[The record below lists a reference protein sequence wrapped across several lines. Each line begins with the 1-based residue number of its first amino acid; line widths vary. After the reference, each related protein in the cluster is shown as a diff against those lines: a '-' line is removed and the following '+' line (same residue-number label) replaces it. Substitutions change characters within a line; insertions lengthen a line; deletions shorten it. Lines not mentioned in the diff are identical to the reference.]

1 MKAAVFEA
9 ANKLNI
15 QDKPIPRLESGDVL
29 VKVELCGICASDLMA
44 LKGEITDYSPP
55 VVMGHEVSGIVTE
68 SRHDSVKAGER
79 VTVNPMISCGEC
91 HYCRNDLD
99 KYCQKLYGIG
109 HDIDGGYAE
118 YLRVPKPAIENDC
131 LLSVPNEIPAEE
143 VMFIEALGCCLNAM
157 RETIFHESVAILGA
171 GSIGLTFVKLAKLKG
186 LQTVVVEP
194 LESRRKMAEQ
204 LGADYVTDSDF
215 VLNANKELRSER
227 RVQALIDVTNGGV
240 DTAILAT
247 NNTDALDSMFK
258 LAKRGACLNFFGLF
272 PKGNELKLE
281 LEDLHFMGYKILASW
296 AFSKWSMNEARKMI
310 VEGDINFEG
319 FLTHCFPLEK
329 AIEAFENAANRHG
342 IKTALVP

>member
-9 ANKLNI
+9 ANKLSI
-15 QDKPIPRLESGDVL
+15 QDKPIPKLDSGDVL

-68 SRHDSVKAGER
+68 SRRNSVKVGER
-79 VTVNPMISCGEC
+79 VTVNPMISCSKC
-91 HYCRNDLD
+91 QYCRNDLD

-118 YLRVPKPAIENDC
+118 YLRVPKQAVENGC
-131 LLSVPNEIPAEE
+131 LLSVPDEIPAEE

-157 RETIFHESVAILGA
+157 RETIFHESLAILGA
-171 GSIGLTFVKLAKLKG
+171 GSIGLTFVKLAKLKV

-194 LESRRKMAEQ
+194 LEHRRKMAEQ
-204 LGADYVTDSDF
+204 LGADYVTDSGG
-215 VLNANKELRSER
+215 
-227 RVQALIDVTNGGV
+227 VQELIDVTNGGV
-240 DTAILAT
+240 DTVILAT
-247 NNTDALDSMFK
+247 NNVDALDLMFK
-258 LAKRGACLNFFGLF
+258 VAKRGACLNFFGLF

-296 AFSKWSMNEARKMI
+296 AFSRWSMNEARKMI

-319 FLTHCFPLEK
+319 FLTHRFPLEK
-329 AIEAFENAANRHG
+329 AVEAFENAKNRCG
-342 IKTALVP
+342 VKTALAP

>member
-1 MKAAVFEA
+1 MSKETIKMKAAVFEA
-9 ANKLNI
+9 ANKLSI
-15 QDKPIPRLESGDVL
+15 QDKPIPTLESCDVL

-68 SRHDSVKAGER
+68 SRHDSVKVGDR
-79 VTVNPMISCGEC
+79 VTVNPMISCSKC

-99 KYCQKLYGIG
+99 KYCQKLNGIG

-118 YLRVPKPAIENDC
+118 YLRVPKQAMENGC
-131 LLSVPNEIPAEE
+131 LLSASGEIPAEE
-143 VMFIEALGCCLNAM
+143 VMFIEALGCCLNAT

-194 LESRRKMAEQ
+194 LEHRRKMAEQ
-204 LGADYVTDSDF
+204 LDADCVTDSGG
-215 VLNANKELRSER
+215 VQELMD
-227 RVQALIDVTNGGV
+227 ITNGGV
-240 DTAILAT
+240 DTVILAT
-247 NNTDALDSMFK
+247 NNVDALDLMFK
-258 LAKRGACLNFFGLF
+258 IAKRGACLNFFGLF

-296 AFSKWSMNEARKMI
+296 AFSRWSMNEARKMI

-319 FLTHCFPLEK
+319 FLTHRFPLER
-329 AIEAFENAANRHG
+329 AVEAFENAANRNG
-342 IKTALVP
+342 IKTALVPAS

>member
-9 ANKLNI
+9 ANELNI
-15 QDKPIPRLESGDVL
+15 QDKPIPKLESGDVL

-68 SRHDSVKAGER
+68 SRHDTVKVGER

-118 YLRVPKPAIENDC
+118 YLRVPKQAVENGC
-131 LLSVPNEIPAEE
+131 LLSVPDEVPAEE

-157 RETIFHESVAILGA
+157 RETIFRESVAILGA

-186 LQTVVVEP
+186 LQTFVIEP
-194 LESRRKMAEQ
+194 LEHRRKMTEQ
-204 LGADYVTDSDF
+204 LDADCV
-215 VLNANKELRSER
+215 ANLDEIPKLMD
-227 RVQALIDVTNGGV
+227 ITNGGV
-240 DTAILAT
+240 DTVILAT
-247 NNTDALDSMFK
+247 NNVDALDLMFE

-296 AFSKWSMNEARKMI
+296 AFSRWSMNEARKMI

-319 FLTHCFPLEK
+319 FLTHRFPLEK
-329 AIEAFENAANRHG
+329 AVEAFENAKNRCG
-342 IKTALVP
+342 VKTALAP

>member
-9 ANKLNI
+9 ANKLSI
-15 QDKPIPRLESGDVL
+15 QDKPMPRLESGDVL

-55 VVMGHEVSGIVTE
+55 VVMGHEVSGTVTE
-68 SRHDSVKAGER
+68 SRHDAVKVGER

-91 HYCRNDLD
+91 YYCRNDLD
-99 KYCQKLYGIG
+99 KYCQRLYGIG

-118 YLRVPKPAIENDC
+118 YLRVPKQAIGNGC
-131 LLSVPNEIPAEE
+131 LLSVPDRIPAEE
-143 VMFIEALGCCLNAM
+143 VMFIEALGCCLNTM
-157 RETIFHESVAILGA
+157 RETIFLESVAILGA

-194 LESRRKMAEQ
+194 LGHRRKMAEQ
-204 LGADYVTDSDF
+204 LGADCI
-215 VLNANKELRSER
+215 L
-227 RVQALIDVTNGGV
+227 DVDEKRINQVIEDTKGGV
-240 DTAILAT
+240 DTVILAT
-247 NNTDALDSMFK
+247 NNVDALDLMFK

-281 LEDLHFMGYKILASW
+281 LEELHFMGYKILASW

-310 VEGDINFEG
+310 VEGAINFEG
-319 FLTHCFPLEK
+319 FLTHRFPLEK
-329 AIEAFENAANRHG
+329 AIEAFENGKNRCG
-342 IKTALVP
+342 VKTALVP